1 MAPVIYC
8 LSLFFLS
15 YPPLSFSAS
24 GLSSLVSPCMY
35 DRGFFFFLSSFLV
48 SFVILAHVCVSL
60 SARCPEDKVNKGKQT
75 QGKRRRFA
83 QPLPRH
89 QRKQPQWSSV
99 GILPP
104 LLGAFIHLLQ
114 GHRRASACTEE
125 QIRFC
130 RVSHIPHSTCVSV
143 GGGLQEGNQ
152 ILIDLFF
159 HGYAFF

>member
-1 MAPVIYC
+1 
-8 LSLFFLS
+8 
-15 YPPLSFSAS
+15 
-24 GLSSLVSPCMY
+24 MY

-152 ILIDLFF
+152 ILIDLFSRVRF
-159 HGYAFF
+159 LLDMYPECRAIS